1 MKQIIKDGLI
11 VENAWQDWTESG
23 AAVSD
28 IIGGRRQVI
37 VPLQFLEEHA
47 HQLAAPALCTGVL
60 LMPDEAPE
68 RLLPYLGKLSLI
80 AVHFPSFA
88 DGRGYSSGQLLRTRH
103 GFAGELRAVGD
114 ILRDQLYFLSRCGF
128 NAFELREDQ
137 DLQAALAAFT
147 DYAWQ
152 PNSRLYQEAGSRA
165 E

>member
-11 VENAWQDWTESG
+11 VENAWQRWSESG
-23 AAVSD
+23 VTVSD
-28 IIGGRRQVI
+28 IFGGRRQVI
-37 VPLQFLEEHA
+37 LPLQFLEEHA
-47 HQLAAPALCTGVL
+47 SQLAAPTLCTGVL

-152 PNSRLYQEAGSRA
+152 PNSRLYQEASSRA

>member
-11 VENAWQDWTESG
+11 VENSWQHWTESG
-23 AAVSD
+23 TTVSD

-47 HQLAAPALCTGVL
+47 HQWADPTLCMGAL
-60 LMPDEAPE
+60 LMPDEEPE

-80 AVHFPSFA
+80 AIHFPSFA

-114 ILRDQLYFLSRCGF
+114 ILRDQLYFLNRCGF

-137 DLQAALAAFT
+137 DLEAALAAFT

-152 PNSRLYQEAGSRA
+152 PTSRLYQEATP
-165 E
+165 

>member
-11 VENAWQDWTESG
+11 VENAWQHWTEPG
-23 AAVSD
+23 VEVSD

>member
-28 IIGGRRQVI
+28 IIGGRSQVI
-37 VPLQFLEEHA
+37 LPLQFLEEHA
-47 HQLAAPALCTGVL
+47 HQLANAALCTGVL
-60 LMPDEAPE
+60 LLPDEAPE

-80 AVHFPSFA
+80 AIHFPSFA

-128 NAFELREDQ
+128 SAFELREGQ
-137 DLQAALAAFT
+137 DLQAALAAFN

-152 PNSRLYQEAGSRA
+152 PNSRLYQEAGGRA

>member
-80 AVHFPSFA
+80 AVHFPCFA

-137 DLQAALAAFT
+137 DLQAALAAFN

-152 PNSRLYQEAGSRA
+152 PNSRLYQEAGGRA

>member
-11 VENAWQDWTESG
+11 VENSWQHWTESG
-23 AAVSD
+23 TTVSD

-47 HQLAAPALCTGVL
+47 HQWADPTLCMG
-60 LMPDEAPE
+60 A
-68 RLLPYLGKLSLI
+68 
-80 AVHFPSFA
+80 
-88 DGRGYSSGQLLRTRH
+88 LLRTRH

-114 ILRDQLYFLSRCGF
+114 ILRDQLYFLNRCGF

-137 DLQAALAAFT
+137 DLEAALAAFT

-152 PNSRLYQEAGSRA
+152 PNSRLYQEATP
-165 E
+165 